1 MKKNR
6 NILLLIGWLLTTVA
20 FASVHGELVESVHGE
35 FVESVPDNK
44 PKKVLPVQEKVYLHF
59 DNNCYFLGDTIWYK
73 AYVVLAD
80 DNSPEPLSRILY
92 VELLNEQ
99 GYLMERQQL
108 EINKLGQADGCF
120 AICDTT
126 FAGFYEVR
134 AYTKWMLNFG
144 YDYVKPWYDLRSSVD
159 YGWGVKSIN
168 GSQYCGDHADA
179 LSSWLMNHTDNVK
192 YADIV
197 KASGYHTLHLSKQ
210 PLKDRLAATHQILQ
224 AEDDEHS
231 LGISLDPHGMQKRYR
246 DYHYLFSRVLPVYSR
261 PDTASNY
268 MQKIMPTKITA
279 GDYRVDWKTPAFDV
293 RFYPEGGYMLEGQ
306 QCRVAWEA
314 MNQQLERLNV
324 SGVLLEDGEPID
336 SVRPIHAGRGLI
348 TLDVKKGKKYKV
360 RFEFADKK
368 FTFDLPDAER
378 EGVRLWLEQ
387 DEEGVYI
394 DVAQTFRLLRSLT
407 LNIYC
412 RGKRT
417 LSPLPL
423 KGGEIKA
430 IPLEDL
436 DEGVNQAVVTDSLG
450 NVYADRLFFVNK
462 TYESKAKVIV
472 AGIANRPYQP
482 LEKIKLNLLAT
493 DAQGHALKFQT
504 FSVSVRDEAQLDPS
518 FATGNIMTNLL
529 LESDLKGFIENP
541 DYYFEA
547 DDEKHRQA
555 LDVLMLVQGWR
566 RYDWRYIDYPEYFQ
580 LDYLPEQKMVI
591 YGDALPLRSSLTEL
605 FKKEKRPIRIAC
617 SMLNLNDDLKEG
629 DTYLFNGVVE
639 ADTAGHFQ
647 IAYEP
652 FYGNVK
658 LALRAQYAKSKKVSE
673 ENIQNHD
680 PKIFVR
686 KQTFYPQSLKAYSWY
701 ETYQP
706 DVIKD
711 KKLTWEDYQEDIYA
725 SEWIPQVNIRSKKRP
740 HAKLQKDKPVAQID
754 FMEFLN
760 ELWDQ
765 GHYPQ
770 IQLMDGQTFYFD
782 WRDEVA
788 VADKIVFN
796 AFKDV
801 SYLYLIMDYL
811 KLRYENTE
819 NNQEAQVFGIN
830 WNVNAF
836 DGRITTIEHL
846 PILDRIWVVSDAPRR
861 PTPFEHYHQD
871 RGVGEG
877 GVIPPAES
885 DEMPLQTRER
895 LSKTLSGGVESYIN
909 LITFPDDKTRITV
922 GREYNFQGFT
932 KPVEYYNPDYSKAKL
947 PEIKDYRRT
956 LYWNPNV
963 TTDNFGQ
970 ASIEFYNNSVC
981 NIIDVSAE
989 GITKYGQFLVNE

>member
-1 MKKNR
+1 M
-6 NILLLIGWLLTTVA
+6 LLVDCLLTIVA
-20 FASVHGELVESVHGE
+20 FA
-35 FVESVPDNK
+35 SVPDNK
-44 PKKVLPVQEKVYLHF
+44 PKSVLPVQEKVYLHF

-144 YDYVKPWYDLRSSVD
+144 YDYVRPWYKLPHID
-159 YGWGVKSIN
+159 YGWGNKSVN
-168 GSQYCGDHADA
+168 GSQNTGEYADA
-179 LSSWLMNHTDNVK
+179 LYNWLMNYSDNVT
-192 YADIV
+192 YANIV
-197 KASGYHTLHLSKQ
+197 KSGGYHVPTRSEQ
-210 PLKDRLAATHQILQ
+210 PLRERLAAINQTLQ
-224 AEDDEHS
+224 MEDDEYRENV
-231 LGISLDPHGMQKRYR
+231 SLDPHGMQKMYR

-261 PDTASNY
+261 PDTAEHY
-268 MQKIMPTKITA
+268 MRKVMPTKITA
-279 GDYRVDWKTPAFDV
+279 GDYRVDWKTPEFDV
-293 RFYPEGGYMLEGQ
+293 RFYPEGGYLLEGQ

-314 MNQQLERLNV
+314 MNQQQERLNV
-324 SGVLLEDGEPID
+324 RGVLLEDGEPID
-336 SVRPIHAGRGLI
+336 SVCPIHAGRGLI

-360 RFEFADKK
+360 RFGFEDRIFS
-368 FTFDLPDAER
+368 FDLPEAEQ

-394 DVAQTFRLLRSLT
+394 DIAQAFQLPRSLA

-412 RGKRT
+412 RGKRVI
-417 LSPLPL
+417 SPLPL

-430 IPLEDL
+430 IPIEDL
-436 DEGVNQAVVTDSLG
+436 DEGVNQAIVTDSLG

-462 TYESKAKVIV
+462 LSESKAKVIV

-555 LDVLMLVQGWR
+555 LDLLMLVQGWR

-580 LDYLPEQKMVI
+580 VDYLPEQKMVI
-591 YGDALPLRSSLTEL
+591 YGDAIPLRSSLTDL
-605 FKKEKRPIRIAC
+605 IKKQKRPIRIAC
-617 SMLNLNDDLKEG
+617 SMLNMNDDLKEG

-639 ADTAGHFQ
+639 ADTSGHFQ
-647 IAYEP
+647 IAYDP

-658 LALRAQYAKSKKVSE
+658 LALRAQYAKSKKVE
-673 ENIQNHD
+673 KEKIQNHD

-686 KQTFYPQSLKAYSWY
+686 KQAFYPQSLKAYSWY

-706 DVIKD
+706 DITKD

-725 SEWIPQVNIRSKKRP
+725 SEWIPQVNIRSKRRP
-740 HAKLQKDKPVAQID
+740 HSKLQKDKPVAQID
-754 FMEFLN
+754 FLEFLN

-770 IQLMDGQTFYFD
+770 IQLLDGKTIYLNVGKEIEIEGDDPETNQFT
-782 WRDEVA
+782 
-788 VADKIVFN
+788 
-796 AFKDV
+796 DV
-801 SYLYLIMDYL
+801 SYLFSIIDYL

-819 NNQEAQVFGIN
+819 NNEEVEQFGIN
-830 WNVNAF
+830 WSINNF
-836 DGRITTIEHL
+836 SLRLSTIEHL
-846 PILDRIWVVSDAPRR
+846 PILDRISVVSDIPRR
-861 PTPFEHYHQD
+861 PTPFELYHQD
-871 RGVGEG
+871 RFELVGT
-877 GVIPPAES
+877 
-885 DEMPLQTRER
+885 QTDG
-895 LSKTLSGGVESYIN
+895 LLMQTDVQSTNTGAKGIDAYIN
-909 LITFPDDKTRITV
+909 IITFPDENTRITI

-932 KPVEYYNPDYSKAKL
+932 KPVEYYSPDYSKAKL

-981 NIIDVSAE
+981 TTIDVSAE
-989 GITKYGQFLVNE
+989 GVTKYGQFLINE

>member
-1 MKKNR
+1 MKYR
-6 NILLLIGWLLTTVA
+6 YILLLMVWLLWMFTYA
-20 FASVHGELVESVHGE
+20 
-35 FVESVPDNK
+35 SVPDNQ

-120 AICDTT
+120 AICDTL
-126 FAGFYEVR
+126 FAGFYEIR

-144 YDYVKPWYDLRSSVD
+144 YDYVKPWYGEGSHVD
-159 YGWGVKSIN
+159 YGWGRKTIN
-168 GSQYCGDHADA
+168 GSPNNGEHADA
-179 LSSWLMNHTDNVK
+179 LYSWLMSYSENVT
-192 YADIV
+192 YAKIV
-197 KASGYHTLHLSKQ
+197 KSSGYHVPTRSEQ
-210 PLKDRLAATHQILQ
+210 PLKERLAAINQTLQ
-224 AEDDEHS
+224 MEDDEYRENV
-231 LGISLDPHGMQKRYR
+231 SLDSHGMQKMYR

-261 PDTASNY
+261 PDTAEHY
-268 MQKIMPTKITA
+268 MRKVMPTKITA
-279 GDYRVDWKTPAFDV
+279 GDYRVDWKTPEFDV
-293 RFYPEGGYMLEGQ
+293 RFYPEGGYLLEGQ

-324 SGVLLEDGEPID
+324 RGVLLEDGEPID
-336 SVRPIHAGRGLI
+336 SVLPIHAGRGLI
-348 TLDVKKGKKYKV
+348 TLDVKKDKKYKV

-368 FTFDLPDAER
+368 FTFNLPEAEE
-378 EGVRLWLEQ
+378 EGVRIWLEQ
-387 DEEGVYI
+387 DKEGVYV
-394 DVAQTFRLLRSLT
+394 DVAQTFKQPRLLSL
-407 LNIYC
+407 NVYC
-412 RGKRT
+412 RGRRIV
-417 LSPLPL
+417 SNVSI
-423 KGGEIKA
+423 KGEDEIA
-430 IPLEDL
+430 ISLEDL
-436 DEGVNQAVVTDSLG
+436 DEGVNQVVVTDQLG

-462 TYESKAKVIV
+462 CYESQAKVMV

-529 LESDLKGFIENP
+529 LESDLKGFVENP

-555 LDVLMLVQGWR
+555 LDLLMLVQGWR
-566 RYDWRYIDYPEYFQ
+566 RYDWRYIDNPEYFNV
-580 LDYLPEQKMVI
+580 DYLPEQKLVV
-591 YGDALPLRSSLTEL
+591 YGDAIPLRTSLTEL
-605 FKKEKRPIRIAC
+605 IKKEKRPIRIAC
-617 SMLNLNDDLKEG
+617 SMLNMNDDLKEG
-629 DTYLFNGVVE
+629 ESYLFNGVVE
-639 ADTAGHFQ
+639 ADTSGHFQ
-647 IAYEP
+647 IAYNP

-658 LALRAQYAKSKKVSE
+658 LALRAEYAKSKKVE
-673 ENIQNHD
+673 KEKIQNHN

-686 KQTFYPQSLKAYSWY
+686 KQMFYPQSLRAYSWY

-706 DVIKD
+706 DIVKD

-725 SEWIPQVNIRSKKRP
+725 SEWIPQVNIRSKRRP
-740 HAKLQKDKPVAQID
+740 HSKLQKDKPVAQID
-754 FMEFLN
+754 FLKFLN

-770 IQLMDGQTFYFD
+770 IQLLDGKMVFFRVIED
-782 WRDEVA
+782 NPDDAEGIEESDESA
-788 VADKIVFN
+788 IMIQN
-796 AFKDV
+796 G
-801 SYLYLIMDYL
+801 SYLFPIIDYV
-811 KLRYENTE
+811 KLRYENSY
-819 NNQEAQVFGIN
+819 NNQEAQQFGIN
-830 WNVNAF
+830 WNINNF
-836 DGRITTIEHL
+836 SLRLSTIEHL
-846 PILDRIWVVSDAPRR
+846 PILDRIYVVSDAPRR
-861 PTPFEHYHQD
+861 PTPFELYHQD
-871 RGVGEG
+871 RKGTSEDGMM
-877 GVIPPAES
+877 IRYDRKS
-885 DEMPLQTRER
+885 H
-895 LSKTLSGGVESYIN
+895 VENPSIGIDAYIN

-932 KPVEYYNPDYSKAKL
+932 RPVEYYNPDYSKAKL
-947 PEIKDYRRT
+947 PDVKDYRRT

-981 NIIDVSAE
+981 TTIDVSAE
-989 GITKYGQFLVNE
+989 GVTKYGQFLINE